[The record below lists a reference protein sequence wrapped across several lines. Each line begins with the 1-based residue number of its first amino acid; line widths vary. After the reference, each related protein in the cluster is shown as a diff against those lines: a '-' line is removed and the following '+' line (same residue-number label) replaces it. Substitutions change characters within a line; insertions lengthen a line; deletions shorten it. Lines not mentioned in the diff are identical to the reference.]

1 MDFNLTEISVINVVF
16 VKEDSRLTIA
26 TTPTKG
32 ISIRRLDVLTKIGD
46 KVNGV
51 FLHPFVTLVLN

>member
-1 MDFNLTEISVINVVF
+1 MKIKCNFAMVNAYKMDFNLTEISVINVVF

-32 ISIRRLDVLTKIGD
+32 ISIRR
-46 KVNGV
+46 
-51 FLHPFVTLVLN
+51 